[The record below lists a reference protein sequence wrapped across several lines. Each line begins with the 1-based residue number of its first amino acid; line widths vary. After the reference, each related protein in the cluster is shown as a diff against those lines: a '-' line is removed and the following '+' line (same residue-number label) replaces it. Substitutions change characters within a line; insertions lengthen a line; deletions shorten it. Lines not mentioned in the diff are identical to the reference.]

1 MTISEQIS
9 KFFGGMDKVA
19 HFGIGGLLCGMITLF
34 MFCLMPMTLVA
45 HPFLMT
51 VVPLVGYIVVGGLS
65 IFKELK
71 LDIVA
76 DWKDVWMS
84 IFGCVLVHI
93 AAIIGMIVYLI
104 IR

>member
-1 MTISEQIS
+1 MTFSEKIS

-19 HFGIGGLLCGMITLF
+19 HFGNGGLLCGMVTLLI
-34 MFCLMPMTLVA
+34 FCLMPMTLVA
-45 HPFLMT
+45 YPFLMA
-51 VVPLVGYIVVGGLS
+51 VIPLAGYIAVGGLS

-71 LDIVA
+71 LDPMA

-84 IFGCVLVHI
+84 VLGCVPVHI
-93 AAIIGMIVYLI
+93 MAIIGMIVYLI